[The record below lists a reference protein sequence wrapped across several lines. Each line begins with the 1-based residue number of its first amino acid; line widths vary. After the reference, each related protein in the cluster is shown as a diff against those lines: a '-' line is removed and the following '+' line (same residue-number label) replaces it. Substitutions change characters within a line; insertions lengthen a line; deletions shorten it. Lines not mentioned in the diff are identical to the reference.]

1 MQFTMLHDVIM
12 YLMIASVLFATF
24 IIIERSIFFSTILR
38 EGKKLDAYLH
48 SHLSDKELHR
58 ELKETF
64 STWKSPQARALCEVV
79 ETGGISEIGQEY
91 YVQAVY
97 VDKQGELN
105 KRLWILDTIVTL
117 SPLMGLLGTIFGI
130 IDAFHSLS
138 SGSNSD
144 PAAVSRGIGTA
155 LFATGFGIFIALY
168 SMMFFNY
175 FNSKVEHI
183 NNQIKLMSLTVL
195 AHR

>member
-1 MQFTMLHDVIM
+1 MHYTMLHDVIM
-12 YLMIASVLFATF
+12 YLMITAILFATF
-24 IIIERSIFFSTILR
+24 IIVERSIFFTAVLKEGEKLDSFLRSHLTDKALCKELR
-38 EGKKLDAYLH
+38 EMFGGM
-48 SHLSDKELHR
+48 
-58 ELKETF
+58 
-64 STWKSPQARALCEVV
+64 KSPQARALCEVS
-79 ETGGISEIGQEY
+79 ETSGISEIGQEY

-97 VDKQGELN
+97 VEKQEELN
-105 KRLWILDTIVTL
+105 KRLWVLDTIVTL

-144 PAAVSRGIGTA
+144 PTAVSRGIGTA

-168 SMMFFNY
+168 SMIFFNY
-175 FNSKVEHI
+175 FNSKVEQI